1 MTKYDV
7 GHISFLLGIKTS
19 CDIFGTDLAKGNLV
33 RIAEELASA
42 VTDDLDFASIE
53 EFARSCTSGE
63 NPIAHFEGEIVY
75 EDGVFR
81 VPMCPFA
88 KAIESFSDV
97 IGAMPECYGDI
108 TDTFNKE
115 VGGTAVSPFC
125 LVHQTFRRLAGEKV
139 KINGKEVQVLQLGCK
154 SGSGKTA
161 ISDENAEKV
170 EVSRKDIE
178 DILSSVA
185 CAYSIKED

>member
-1 MTKYDV
+1 M

-19 CDIFGTDLAKGNLV
+19 CDIFGNDLAKGNLV

-53 EFARSCTSGE
+53 EFAKSCEAGE

-81 VPMCPFA
+81 VPRCPFA
-88 KAIESFSDV
+88 KAIASFSEV

-108 TDTFNKE
+108 TEAFNKE
-115 VGGTAVSPFC
+115 AGGTAVSPFC
-125 LVHQTFRRLAGEKV
+125 LVHQTFRQLAGEKV

-154 SGSGKTA
+154 SSSGKSA
-161 ISDENAEKV
+161 ISDEHAEKAG
-170 EVSRKDIE
+170 VSRKDIE
-178 DILSSVA
+178 NILSSVA
-185 CAYSIKED
+185 CVYSIKED